1 MRRYSIA
8 NMFLILG
15 FSCLLLSIS
24 FGLTASLQYL
34 FPHFLVDQLSFQKTR
49 PLHVFL
55 AISWIFASVSGI
67 MYKYISVFANRPLYS
82 LKLAGIH
89 FALQFTTILIV
100 VSGFCL
106 GYFSGREYL
115 EFPPWVTIIIIVYWV
130 LFAINFFA
138 TVNWKLSV
146 SPVYYW
152 MWCTGLIFFLITIV
166 EAQLWLLPYFNNN
179 IVRDVTVQWKANGS
193 MVGAWNMLIYGS
205 AMYAMEQ
212 ITGDKNIGHQKK
224 SFAFYFLGLTNLMFN
239 WGHHTYIVPANP
251 IIRQISY
258 IISMTELVLLANIM
272 ITWSASFKKAPVA
285 GYNLAYRFFRTADV
299 WVLLNLVLAI
309 GISIPYIN
317 QYTHGTQIT
326 VAHAMGA
333 TIGINTLL
341 LMGCITFFCEK
352 QLNAYSQKAIN
363 LGLKVIHFSLFFFW
377 LSLIAA
383 GITRSLA
390 LQQQNYFAQLSK
402 RVLPYL
408 KIFSIS
414 GFFLIIGI
422 CMVSLTYIRVF
433 LSGKFHD
440 QSGVG

>member
-1 MRRYSIA
+1 
-8 NMFLILG
+8 
-15 FSCLLLSIS
+15 
-24 FGLTASLQYL
+24 
-34 FPHFLVDQLSFQKTR
+34 
-49 PLHVFL
+49 
-55 AISWIFASVSGI
+55 
-67 MYKYISVFANRPLYS
+67 
-82 LKLAGIH
+82 
-89 FALQFTTILIV
+89 
-100 VSGFCL
+100 
-106 GYFSGREYL
+106 
-115 EFPPWVTIIIIVYWV
+115 
-130 LFAINFFA
+130 
-138 TVNWKLSV
+138 
-146 SPVYYW
+146 
-152 MWCTGLIFFLITIV
+152 
-166 EAQLWLLPYFNNN
+166 
-179 IVRDVTVQWKANGS
+179 
-193 MVGAWNMLIYGS
+193 
-205 AMYAMEQ
+205 
-212 ITGDKNIGHQKK
+212 
-224 SFAFYFLGLTNLMFN
+224 
-239 WGHHTYIVPANP
+239 
-251 IIRQISY
+251 
-258 IISMTELVLLANIM
+258 MTELVLLANIM